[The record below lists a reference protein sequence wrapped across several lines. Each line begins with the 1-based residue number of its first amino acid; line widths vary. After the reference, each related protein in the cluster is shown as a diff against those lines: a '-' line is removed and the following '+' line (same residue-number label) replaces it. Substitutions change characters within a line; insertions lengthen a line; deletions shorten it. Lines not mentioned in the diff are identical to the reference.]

1 MFRVKGRG
9 IKQLAAGALRA
20 ISENFNKIIRNK
32 KPVIQDRINKI
43 VRNRLFYCPELISL
57 RSDLPGELRSE
68 FGITQTEAVVA
79 TETTIRA
86 IQNGITVEIT
96 PLKPNRPGKIAVSLD
111 LTGLKNQNL
120 STIIK
125 NGSLPYM
132 NWLLEYG
139 DRTIIYDYSIS
150 AVGRGR
156 SGVPGIMVGGSGWR
170 VPPQYSGV
178 EGNNFVT
185 RALDG
190 LEEELTN
197 VLNTL

>member
-32 KPVIQDRINKI
+32 KPVLQDRINRI

-68 FGITQTEAVVA
+68 FGISQTEAVVA

-86 IQNGITVEIT
+86 IQNGIKVEIT
-96 PLKPNRPGKIAVSLD
+96 PVKPNRPGKIAVSVD
-111 LTGLKNQNL
+111 LTGLKTQNL
-120 STIIK
+120 STVIK

>member
-32 KPVIQDRINKI
+32 KPVLQDRINRI

-197 VLNTL
+197 VLNSL